1 MWYDTCCMWRDMISL
16 LCPGGGGEIDSLNV
30 VNVSDCVDVI
40 RQNRDMVV
48 GIKLRLALDI
58 SDNGKNEQEAY
69 R

>member
-1 MWYDTCCMWRDMISL
+1 MISL